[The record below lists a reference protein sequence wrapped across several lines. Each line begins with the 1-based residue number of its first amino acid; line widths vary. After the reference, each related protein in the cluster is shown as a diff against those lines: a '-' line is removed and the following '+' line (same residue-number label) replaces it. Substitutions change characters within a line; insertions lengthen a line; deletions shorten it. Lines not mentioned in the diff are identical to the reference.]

1 MAMDFMTVGTWNVRT
16 LWCTGKLDL
25 LRRESERYKC
35 DILGLAEVRWTGKGD
50 LNESEFIWSGEN
62 ECHVRGVGFLLSSRA
77 RQALLGYNPVS
88 SRIIVARF
96 RGHPFDIA
104 CVQVY
109 APTAESSEEA
119 IDDFYEQLAVT
130 LESLPRKDVKIVMGD
145 WNAKVGIDNRGWEK
159 IMGKYGYGE
168 RNERGE
174 RLLEFASNSDL
185 FVCNTRFQ
193 QKDCRKW
200 TWSSPGDRSTNM
212 IDLVLIDKRWKTSVR
227 NCRSYQ
233 GADIDSDHSLIL
245 ANIKLRLKK
254 SRPRINKEPRL
265 DLEVLQDADVTK
277 CYEKEL
283 LKHISKRGVE
293 DSLDRRAEALSEA
306 MRETARSILPRKTK
320 AKKPW
325 ISADTLKLVDE
336 KRSAK
341 LRRHDS
347 EYYAEIYRRLR
358 NAVTKSAR
366 RDKEDWLDK
375 HCREIETSM
384 EINRSKQAFQL
395 MKQLRKKRRPSHLA
409 IKDKNGTMLLEKDE
423 IRRRWTEYCSEL
435 YENHEDHEDYVKE
448 LESIAP
454 PPREDEDETIL
465 YSEVEAAIRKLRR
478 NKSPGPDGI
487 SGEMIVAGGEAVAR
501 ELHYLCNKAWLES
514 RIPDEWTKSTL
525 VVIPKKGDLSLCSN
539 YRTIALMNHVCKIL
553 MLILLERL
561 KTQIEPYIADTQAGF
576 RKDHSTMQ
584 QILILRLIAQEAKKK
599 NKLIFNNF
607 IDFQKAFDTVNH
619 SVLWAVLK
627 SYGVGKRLLALM
639 KNVSERSEMAVRF
652 ANDLGEW
659 FKAEMGTKQGD
670 PISPTSFIVLL
681 ERALMTLEG
690 DASVTMNG
698 RAVDNLKFADD
709 IDLIEDSWESL
720 QVKTDR
726 LNEAAKKAGLRM
738 NVNKTKTM
746 VFGQKQSEG
755 KIMVDG
761 SALENVEQFEY
772 LGSLITWDNDCSKE
786 IVRRMAKAWSA
797 MTEFGNI
804 WKNKMISIRTKKRI
818 IESCIFSVFLYA
830 CETWTLKQ
838 KDVSK
843 ILAFEMRCYR
853 RALCINW
860 TQKVRNLE
868 VRQKIGAE
876 HNLIQK
882 VMKRKLSFF
891 GHVCRMDDKRLVK
904 NVIFGRMEGMN
915 RRGRPC
921 REWLDDVSDWCNEK
935 VHVLYRWA
943 QDRRMWRG
951 IVERALVT
959 YGLSAHGL

>member
-1 MAMDFMTVGTWNVRT
+1 
-16 LWCTGKLDL
+16 
-25 LRRESERYKC
+25 
-35 DILGLAEVRWTGKGD
+35 
-50 LNESEFIWSGEN
+50 
-62 ECHVRGVGFLLSSRA
+62 
-77 RQALLGYNPVS
+77 
-88 SRIIVARF
+88 
-96 RGHPFDIA
+96 
-104 CVQVY
+104 
-109 APTAESSEEA
+109 
-119 IDDFYEQLAVT
+119 
-130 LESLPRKDVKIVMGD
+130 
-145 WNAKVGIDNRGWEK
+145 
-159 IMGKYGYGE
+159 
-168 RNERGE
+168 
-174 RLLEFASNSDL
+174 
-185 FVCNTRFQ
+185 
-193 QKDCRKW
+193 
-200 TWSSPGDRSTNM
+200 
-212 IDLVLIDKRWKTSVR
+212 
-227 NCRSYQ
+227 
-233 GADIDSDHSLIL
+233 
-245 ANIKLRLKK
+245 
-254 SRPRINKEPRL
+254 
-265 DLEVLQDADVTK
+265 
-277 CYEKEL
+277 
-283 LKHISKRGVE
+283 
-293 DSLDRRAEALSEA
+293 
-306 MRETARSILPRKTK
+306 
-320 AKKPW
+320 
-325 ISADTLKLVDE
+325 
-336 KRSAK
+336 
-341 LRRHDS
+341 
-347 EYYAEIYRRLR
+347 
-358 NAVTKSAR
+358 
-366 RDKEDWLDK
+366 
-375 HCREIETSM
+375 
-384 EINRSKQAFQL
+384 
-395 MKQLRKKRRPSHLA
+395 
-409 IKDKNGTMLLEKDE
+409 
-423 IRRRWTEYCSEL
+423 
-435 YENHEDHEDYVKE
+435 
-448 LESIAP
+448 
-454 PPREDEDETIL
+454 
-465 YSEVEAAIRKLRR
+465 
-478 NKSPGPDGI
+478 
-487 SGEMIVAGGEAVAR
+487 
-501 ELHYLCNKAWLES
+501 
-514 RIPDEWTKSTL
+514 
-525 VVIPKKGDLSLCSN
+525 
-539 YRTIALMNHVCKIL
+539 
-553 MLILLERL
+553 
-561 KTQIEPYIADTQAGF
+561 
-576 RKDHSTMQ
+576 MQ

-681 ERALMTLEG
+681 ERAMMTLEG